1 MTCSTIE
8 NSEWL
13 SVYFAKRFDRLR

>member
-13 SVYFAKRFDRLR
+13 SVYFAKRFDSLR

>member
-13 SVYFAKRFDRLR
+13 SVYFAKRFDWLR